1 MTVGIQ
7 SDILLSNFEANIIW
21 RIRIRLDAQKLAEHL
36 LRSSQILD
44 GVNDCFDTLIHETH
58 ILHLEEFSYIM
69 KILENKGNVK
79 GISMTKSTKT
89 DLKRR
94 ALMAVMEYGIHLT
107 LFRNAMGEWLG
118 LNVTDMECLRLLFL
132 KGIATPSELAK
143 HTGLTSGATTAML
156 DRLEKA
162 GLIERRPNPDDRR
175 GTLISPAKSGADKAA
190 SWFESARKAQDE
202 LMSSYSEKELEIISD
217 VFERFT
223 ELWEQEREKIRG
235 DQ

>member
-1 MTVGIQ
+1 
-7 SDILLSNFEANIIW
+7 
-21 RIRIRLDAQKLAEHL
+21 
-36 LRSSQILD
+36 
-44 GVNDCFDTLIHETH
+44 
-58 ILHLEEFSYIM
+58 
-69 KILENKGNVK
+69 
-79 GISMTKSTKT
+79 MTKPTKT
-89 DLKRR
+89 DLKTR
-94 ALMAVMEYGIHLT
+94 ALMAVRDYGVNLT
-107 LFRNAMGEWLG
+107 QFRNAMSEWAG

-132 KGIATPSELAK
+132 KGIATPSELAR

-175 GTLISPAKSGADKAA
+175 GTLITPAKSGAKKAA

-202 LMSSYSEKELEIISD
+202 LISSYSESELEIISD

-223 ELWEQEREKIRG
+223 KLWDQEREKIQR